1 MARAARIDSEL
12 WVRTS
17 YSMCPSVISR
27 IATSQKLYGKHGVV
41 VTSGVANVVPD
52 EPFNIVVT
60 HFSNSKQTLP
70 KNQSIA
76 AAFPHRTDVVS
87 SSAKLAEVLRF
98 STGAEDLSKVG
109 EKTSKTG
116 EAISPV
122 LSTTLSLSASA
133 RGNAEKFVEET
144 IAKNKEGPL
153 AISDAT
159 IDHLSP
165 EL

>member
-1 MARAARIDSEL
+1 M
-12 WVRTS
+12 
-17 YSMCPSVISR
+17 
-27 IATSQKLYGKHGVV
+27 
-41 VTSGVANVVPD
+41 
-52 EPFNIVVT
+52 
-60 HFSNSKQTLP
+60 
-70 KNQSIA
+70 
-76 AAFPHRTDVVS
+76 S
-87 SSAKLAEVLRF
+87 SSPKLAQVLRF

-144 IAKNKEGPL
+144 IEKNKGGPL

-159 IDHLSP
+159 LDHLSP